1 MAKQAEDLQRLQ
13 STPALTPEFLRWLRI
28 SSENGGKSLLDLS

>member
-1 MAKQAEDLQRLQ
+1 LRE
-13 STPALTPEFLRWLRI
+13 TPTLTGEFLHWLRT